1 MKKINLQNDMKDAE
15 RQSWDSVA
23 DSWQKWWKTIEIG
36 AQKVSKRL
44 IELAEIKPGSRV
56 LDIAT
61 GIGEPAITVANQVGD
76 SGGGGH
82 VLAIDISS
90 RMLSIAKQR
99 AISLGLQ
106 NVIEFKQGDAET
118 IDLPTS
124 TFDAV
129 LCRWGMTLFL
139 DFDTGLSNIYRSLVD
154 GGRFAAAVW
163 SSADKVPVLAI
174 TVNTVMKETNSP
186 PPLSPKVPG
195 PFSLSDENML
205 KNSFIKSGFRGVS
218 VERVNVTFEF
228 DSAETYTSFI
238 QETAASLHT
247 LLTNETQERR
257 KEILKAV
264 TEAARKYTDDNTRS
278 LKLTNEAICV
288 VGKK

>member
-1 MKKINLQNDMKDAE
+1 MKKINVQNDIKVAE
-15 RQSWDSVA
+15 HQSWDSVA
-23 DSWQKWWKTIEIG
+23 NGWQKWWKTIEIG
-36 AQKVSKRL
+36 AQKVSRRL

-61 GIGEPAITVANQVGD
+61 GIGEPAITVGNRVGD

-139 DFDTGLSNIYRSLVD
+139 DFNTGLSNIYRSLVD

-174 TVNTVMKETNSP
+174 AVNTVMKETNSP
-186 PPLSPKVPG
+186 PVPSPKVPG

-218 VERVNVTFEF
+218 VERVDVTFEF
-228 DSAETYTSFI
+228 DSAETYTSCI
-238 QETAASLHT
+238 QETAASLHA

-264 TEAARKYTDDNTRS
+264 TGARKYADDNTRS

>member
-1 MKKINLQNDMKDAE
+1 VLTLDSRKYKEAE
-15 RQSWDSVA
+15 RQSWDKVA
-23 DSWQKWWKTIEIG
+23 NNWQKWWKTIEIG
-36 AQKVSKRL
+36 AEQVSRRL

-61 GIGEPAITVANQVGD
+61 GTGEPAITAANQIGNN
-76 SGGGGH
+76 GH
-82 VLAIDISS
+82 ILAIDISPQ
-90 RMLSIAKQR
+90 MLSVARQR

-106 NVIEFKQGDAET
+106 NVMEFKEGDAET
-118 IDLPTS
+118 VDLPSS

-139 DFDTGLSNIYRSLVD
+139 DFDTGLSNIYRSLVG

-174 TVNTVMKETNSP
+174 AVNALLTETKSLP
-186 PPLSPKVPG
+186 PPSPKVPG

-205 KNSFIKSGFRGVS
+205 KSSFIKSGFTDVCI
-218 VERVNVTFEF
+218 ERVNVTFEF
-228 DSAETYTSFI
+228 DSAETYTSCI
-238 QETAASLHT
+238 LETSASLHA

-257 KEILKAV
+257 KEISKAV
-264 TEAARKYTDDNTRS
+264 SEVAREYIQNNSGRASFK
-278 LKLTNEAICV
+278 NEAILV
-288 VGKK
+288 VGRK

>member
-1 MKKINLQNDMKDAE
+1 VLTLDSRKYKEAE
-15 RQSWDSVA
+15 RHSWDSVA
-23 DSWQKWWKTIEIG
+23 NNWQKWWKTIEIG
-36 AQKVSKRL
+36 AEQVSRRL

-61 GIGEPAITVANQVGD
+61 GIGEPAITAANQVGNN
-76 SGGGGH
+76 GH
-82 VLAIDISS
+82 VLATDISAQ
-90 RMLSIAKQR
+90 MLSVAKQR

-106 NVIEFKQGDAET
+106 NVIDFKEGDAET

-139 DFDTGLSNIYRSLVD
+139 DFDTGLFNIYRTLVG

-174 TVNTVMKETNSP
+174 AANTVLTETKSP
-186 PPLSPKVPG
+186 LPTSPKVPG

-205 KNSFIKSGFRGVS
+205 KNSIIKSGFTDVS
-218 VERVNVTFEF
+218 VERINVTFEF
-228 DSAETYTSFI
+228 DSAETYTSCI
-238 QETAASLHT
+238 LETSASLHA
-247 LLTNETQERR
+247 LLTNKTQERR
-257 KEILKAV
+257 KEISKAV
-264 TEAARKYTDDNTRS
+264 TEAALKYRENNTGRAS
-278 LKLTNEAICV
+278 FKNEAILV
-288 VGKK
+288 VGRK